1 MRLTFNE
8 VELVL
13 IICSIVD
20 VLQQQS
26 LSLLALRYLCAYSSE
41 VLNKQLSCF
50 CHENQGFLA
59 HILAV
64 FIRVDDR
71 SYSVHRQSHEFT

>member
-1 MRLTFNE
+1 MKLTFNE
-8 VELVL
+8 VKLVL
-13 IICSIVD
+13 VISSIVD
-20 VLQQQS
+20 VLQQQG
-26 LSLLALRYLCAYSSE
+26 LSLLALRYLSAYTSE

-64 FIRVDDR
+64 FIHVDD
-71 SYSVHRQSHEFT
+71 

>member
-1 MRLTFNE
+1 MRLTFDE
-8 VELVL
+8 VKLVL

-26 LSLLALRYLCAYSSE
+26 LSLLALRYLCTYSSE

-64 FIRVDDR
+64 LIHVDDR
-71 SYSVHRQSHEFT
+71 SNSIHG

>member
-1 MRLTFNE
+1 MGLTFNK
-8 VELVL
+8 VKLVL

-20 VLQQQS
+20 VLQQQG
-26 LSLLALRYLCAYSSE
+26 LSLLALRYLCAYTPE

-64 FIRVDDR
+64 LIRVNDR
-71 SYSVHRQSHEFT
+71 SYSVHG